1 MKKNPK
7 KNFKLVYAEVFVI
20 TNGSSPVR
28 VGFYVENEHKEFIH
42 VCNQKR
48 QKIVPSALIGHAL
61 NGSTISALLEPV
73 YFDEDLSTV
82 SIFAQPGGGLV
93 MHIGNKQ
100 RKIYVDLKKR
110 EVNINFLSSA
120 TRMY

>member
-20 TNGSSPVR
+20 TIGSSPVR

-48 QKIVPSALIGHAL
+48 QKIVTSDLIGYAL
-61 NGSTISALLEPV
+61 NSATIYALLEPMKV
-73 YFDEDLSTV
+73 GDDLSQV
-82 SIFAQPGGGLV
+82 SVFVQPDGRAILHVGDSQREIYFKEKKAKIAFGFFA
-93 MHIGNKQ
+93 
-100 RKIYVDLKKR
+100 
-110 EVNINFLSSA
+110 SSL
-120 TRMY
+120 